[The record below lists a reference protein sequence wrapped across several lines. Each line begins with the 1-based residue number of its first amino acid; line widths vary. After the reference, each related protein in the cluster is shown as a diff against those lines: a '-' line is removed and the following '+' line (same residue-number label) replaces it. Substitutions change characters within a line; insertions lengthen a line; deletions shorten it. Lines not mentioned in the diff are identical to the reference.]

1 MDEMKEKMDEPY
13 PPIYCNSYCC
23 CCPCL
28 SAWLCCEYSLKTIL
42 LGLCCIVP
50 TKVDVE
56 SN

>member
-56 SN
+56 ST